1 MIAHI
6 LILKMYTFKVNI
18 GYQSKNIAEGIG
30 ENIMCRPLKY

>member
-18 GYQSKNIAEGIG
+18 GYERKTEGIG
-30 ENIMCRPLKY
+30 ENIMCSPLKY